1 MSRDQLERV
10 ALAIAEKAHAGQVDK
25 TGHAYISH
33 PIRVAERVRRH
44 DPTAAPGV
52 IAAALLHDVLEDTD
66 LTRDDL
72 ISAGIPADVVD
83 VVDAVTKRMGEPP
96 EEYFARV
103 RSDSRAVAVKRAD
116 IEDNT
121 DPERTAQLDE
131 GTRRRLASKYA
142 HSRQLLDGTL
152 A

>member
-1 MSRDQLERV
+1 MSTDQLERV

-25 TGHAYISH
+25 TGHAYITH
-33 PIRVAERVRRH
+33 PIRVAERVRQH
-44 DPTAAPGV
+44 DPAAVPGV

-66 LTRDDL
+66 LTRADL

-83 VVDAVTKRMGEPP
+83 VVDAVTKRVGEPA

-131 GTRRRLASKYA
+131 DTRRRLASKYA
-142 HSRQLLDGTL
+142 RSRQLLDGTL

>member
-1 MSRDQLERV
+1 MSTDQLERV

-44 DPTAAPGV
+44 DPAAAPGV

-83 VVDAVTKRMGEPP
+83 VVDAVTKRVGEPP

-131 GTRRRLASKYA
+131 GTRSRLASKYA
-142 HSRQLLDGTL
+142 RSWQLLDGTS